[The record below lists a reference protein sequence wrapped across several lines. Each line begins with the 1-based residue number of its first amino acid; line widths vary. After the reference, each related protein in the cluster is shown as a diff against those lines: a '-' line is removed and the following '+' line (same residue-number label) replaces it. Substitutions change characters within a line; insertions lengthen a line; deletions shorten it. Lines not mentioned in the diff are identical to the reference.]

1 MSSKLFTHY
10 SFDECGNEGQLF
22 ERLDEFSNDG
32 KIQYSVENQYVF
44 KIKDLELSDDEIQ
57 DLCNFLDSMDVYPY
71 IIEEEEDDDFDDF
84 DDFNESDDDYSG
96 KRYRSN
102 DDYEDDY

>member
-10 SFDECGNEGQLF
+10 SFDECGNEAQLF
-22 ERLDEFSNDG
+22 ERLDEFYNDG

-71 IIEEEEDDDFDDF
+71 IAEEEEEESDDFDDF
-84 DDFNESDDDYSG
+84 DDDYNG

-102 DDYEDDY
+102 DDYDDDY

>member
-10 SFDECGNEGQLF
+10 SFDECGDEEQLF

-32 KIQYSVENQYVF
+32 KIQYSVENEYVF

-57 DLCNFLDSMDVYPY
+57 DLCNFLYSMDVYPY
-71 IIEEEEDDDFDDF
+71 IIEEEEEESDDFDDF
-84 DDFNESDDDYSG
+84 DESDDDYNG

>member
-10 SFDECGNEGQLF
+10 SFDECGNEAELF
-22 ERLDEFSNDG
+22 ERLDEFYNDG

-71 IIEEEEDDDFDDF
+71 IAEEEEEESDDFDDF
-84 DDFNESDDDYSG
+84 DDDYNG

-102 DDYEDDY
+102 DDYDDDY

>member
-22 ERLDEFSNDG
+22 ERLDEFYNDG

-71 IIEEEEDDDFDDF
+71 IAEEEEEESDDFDDF
-84 DDFNESDDDYSG
+84 DESDDDYNG